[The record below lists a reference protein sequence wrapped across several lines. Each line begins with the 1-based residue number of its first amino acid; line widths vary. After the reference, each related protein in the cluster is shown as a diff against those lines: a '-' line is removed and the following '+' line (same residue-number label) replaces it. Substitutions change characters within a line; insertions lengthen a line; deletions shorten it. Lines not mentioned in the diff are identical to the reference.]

1 MTNSGV
7 AHFQSGSSLR
17 FPCLRLQHQ
26 KSRSLA
32 RPKVRKSEERVISEK
47 NKAIDPR
54 IVWCGHFKALSFQIP
69 DGWTGNRVRR
79 RFPHWLQQVAPRV
92 PAEILEA
99 PRNCPRTFLQS
110 RSWTGSR
117 SSPDLNW
124 TPRHTGLCNR
134 TKPLCTMYMCLKRSL
149 RAIVIYVQKFC
160 SNNHS
165 LWQRFSF
172 QMKFCERFLWWK
184 G

>member
-32 RPKVRKSEERVISEK
+32 RPKVRKSEERVISDKK

-69 DGWTGNRVRR
+69 DGWPGNRVRR

-99 PRNCPRTFLQS
+99 PRKRPRTFLRS
-110 RSWTGSR
+110 RSWSR
-117 SSPDLNW
+117 SRSQLDPKTYRTVQQNQTLVYNV
-124 TPRHTGLCNR
+124 HVFEKVSACN
-134 TKPLCTMYMCLKRSL
+134 CHL
-149 RAIVIYVQKFC
+149 RPKV
-160 SNNHS
+160 
-165 LWQRFSF
+165 L
-172 QMKFCERFLWWK
+172 
-184 G
+184 

>member
-7 AHFQSGSSLR
+7 AHFQSGSPLR

-47 NKAIDPR
+47 KAIDPR
-54 IVWCGHFKALSFQIP
+54 TVWCGHFKALSFQIP
-69 DGWTGNRVRR
+69 DGWTGNRVRC

-92 PAEILEA
+92 PAEILTCVHKLPESV
-99 PRNCPRTFLQS
+99 RELFSNL
-110 RSWTGSR
+110 GLG
-117 SSPDLNW
+117 PDLNW

-165 LWQRFSF
+165 AWQRFSF